1 MGNRSLKN
9 AYITRV
15 LAPIEDADAQEEMAL
30 ELSVHLDE
38 RIQYYIDLG
47 YDDERAEEKAVEDM
61 GDPEPVGASLSKLHP
76 KEWVG
81 LAVLALL
88 PLPFISFIL
97 FVLIFIFNIA
107 AGLFPAILEAL
118 LLIYLLALSRYGQ
131 KRGNR
136 LLCTVPVCVL
146 LVVYGGLVYIGIHDE
161 CSALVMTAACLLTG
175 DFTCLRT
182 FPVVGDITVA
192 PWLQHATVGFYFFL
206 FLLLLASLVSVCR
219 MKKSFYGRFTKRA
232 NRALFTLQRI
242 LQFVFIALALC
253 TLPAYLLAGRVELP
267 AEEKSQHY
275 ETVIVAQSDTPV
287 YQKTFSP
294 QDVVILQSGY
304 TLFSRYASFSKT
316 GAEGA
321 LNAELTLE
329 KITISCG
336 DKMQY
341 RVDKYVLQCDITK
354 PYVYISFG
362 NEGEYDWSTNTVY
375 IPPVEAKDWQKTEDV
390 STVSVAV
397 DNYSCAEIII
407 NDARE

>member
-1 MGNRSLKN
+1 MGKKFLKE

-30 ELSVHLDE
+30 ELSVHIDE
-38 RIQYYIDLG
+38 RIEFYKEIG
-47 YDDERAEEKAVEDM
+47 YDDKTAEKKAVEDM
-61 GDPEPVGASLSKLHP
+61 GDPEPVGESLSRLYP

-88 PLPFISFIL
+88 PLPFVPLLL
-97 FVLIFIFNIA
+97 FLLMLFFSIDD
-107 AGLFPAILEAL
+107 GLFPAILEAP

-136 LLCTVPVCVL
+136 LLCAAPVCAFILSGCWTMVQ
-146 LVVYGGLVYIGIHDE
+146 GASSD

-175 DFTCLRT
+175 DSTCLRT

-219 MKKSFYGRFTKRA
+219 MKKSFYGCFTKRA
-232 NRALFTLQRI
+232 NRALFTLQRV

-253 TLPAYLLAGRVELP
+253 TLPAYLFADRVELP
-267 AEEKSQHY
+267 AEERRFGF
-275 ETVIVAQSDTPV
+275 ETVIVVQGDAPV
-287 YQKTFSP
+287 DQDRFSA
-294 QDVVILQSGY
+294 QDVEILSVDY
-304 TLFSRYASFSKT
+304 DFSRYVWLSQE
-316 GAEGA
+316 GADGA
-321 LNAELTLE
+321 LNAELTSE
-329 KITISCG
+329 WITIPCG
-336 DKMQY
+336 DKIQY

-354 PYVYISFG
+354 PYVCVSFG
-362 NEGEYDWSTNTVY
+362 YQGEYDWTTNTVY
-375 IPPVEAKDWQKTEDV
+375 IPPVDAEDWQQTEAVD
-390 STVSVAV
+390 TISVARN
-397 DNYSCAEIII
+397 NYTCLEIVI